1 MGAPAHADRCDAPD
15 AGSVRVVTLN
25 TWGLPSPLAPDRRG
39 RLPRLERRLREA
51 AHDLVGLQEIWSG
64 ARPLFSGDLHV
75 VDGDGDAGLALMTPH
90 EPAGLELHRFRSATG
105 FDTMK
110 QKGFLVAHVD
120 IPDVGPV
127 HVVVTHLQAGRGR
140 RARRV
145 RADQIAQI
153 LEHLAGVREPVVL
166 MGDLNLYEGDP
177 VDARTERMLADA
189 GLVDAARS
197 LGAAEPT
204 YPAQSARLDRV
215 YVRCGDAT
223 CVHPQAARVLA
234 SYEPLSDHL
243 PLRVDL
249 HAHPRTPEHH
259 P

>member
-1 MGAPAHADRCDAPD
+1 M
-15 AGSVRVVTLN
+15 RVITVN

-64 ARPLFSGDLHV
+64 ARPLFSGDLHT
-75 VDGDGDAGLALMTPH
+75 GSGGDAGLALMTPH

-105 FDTMK
+105 LDTLK
-110 QKGFLVAHVD
+110 PKGFLVAHVE
-120 IPDVGPV
+120 IPEVGPV

-140 RARRV
+140 RAARV

-153 LEHLAGVREPVVL
+153 LEHLAPVREPVVL

-177 VDARTERMLADA
+177 VDQHTERRLAGA
-189 GLVDAARS
+189 GLVDAARA

-215 YVRCGDAT
+215 YVRCGDTT
-223 CVHPQAARVLA
+223 CLHPEAARVLA

-249 HAHPRTPEHH
+249 HAHRRDPERH